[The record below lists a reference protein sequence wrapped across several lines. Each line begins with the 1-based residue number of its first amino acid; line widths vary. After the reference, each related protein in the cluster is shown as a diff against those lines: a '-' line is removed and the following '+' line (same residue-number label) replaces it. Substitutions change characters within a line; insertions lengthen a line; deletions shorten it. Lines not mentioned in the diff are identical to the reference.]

1 MKFAERLRLL
11 GHPTYEAY
19 LQSAHWKQ
27 FKKAYETSGASVR
40 CAACGSSHFQLHH
53 RTYER
58 LGQELIG
65 DVVPLCETHHEAV
78 HKWLA
83 YRGLPVERTYEA
95 ISAVCGIVRPK
106 KKRKKKAAPELPRVT
121 SRDVRSRLAAARADF
136 ERLKRAK
143 K

>member
-11 GHPTYEAY
+11 GHTTYEAY
-19 LQSAHWKQ
+19 LQSPHWQ
-27 FKKAYETSGASVR
+27 RFKKAYETIGASVR

-58 LGQELIG
+58 LGRELTD

-83 YRGLPVERTYEA
+83 HRGLPVERTYEA
-95 ISAVCGIVRPK
+95 INAVRGIVRPK
-106 KKRKKKAAPELPRVT
+106 KKLKKKPRVELPRVT
-121 SRDVRSRLAAARADF
+121 SRDVRGRLAAARADF